1 MSSAL
6 RAQHVPRHRRH
17 GVPSSRSKLMQASV
31 LMAAGS
37 TVSRLLGFVRNFMF
51 GVILAGST
59 SAAASSFSAANTLP
73 NTVWLLV
80 GGGTLNAI
88 LVPAIVRAVKR
99 PDRGSDY
106 ISRLMTLVA
115 TVSLAITAICMV
127 GVPLLL
133 PLTSGVLPPETYAL
147 AVQLGYWMMPQV
159 FFSALYVMCGQLLNA
174 HDSFGPYQW
183 APVLNNLVGIVGAA
197 LFLGMWGKVGAPAEW
212 TLPMIIAMAAI
223 NVGGSAAQVVFLF
236 WYVKKLDLR
245 LRPRWGFRGLG
256 LGKLSK
262 IGLWTLAMLGLG
274 QLGVWATRWST
285 ARAGFMTEKL
295 RDHPEQ
301 AARYPGLLS
310 LDWAY
315 MAFMIPQGI
324 IAVAVVTAVF
334 PTISRRAVDGDHAGA
349 LARYAETNR
358 LLAIPMMLCV
368 AVFIALA
375 GPIMW
380 VIGGG
385 TGEIGARAN
394 GNVLV
399 AYMLGLVP
407 FASLYLIKRVFYA
420 YEDARTPFL
429 SQIPITVISL
439 AAIPV
444 ILLTVDPMWATMTAA
459 ACSSL
464 GNLVAWLVG
473 MWQLRRHA
481 NRLGTTPPSIRTGA
495 IAAGKLLAATV
506 LSWAV
511 GAGLVALLDDA
522 IWSHRLVA
530 VLIGAVIGMVM
541 AGVFTAA
548 GWLLKMSEVRML
560 VGQVQRVVTRLARRG
575 RPVTS

>member
-1 MSSAL
+1 MSTPG
-6 RAQHVPRHRRH
+6 RVQHVPRHRRH
-17 GVPSSRSKLMQASV
+17 GVPASRSKLMQASV
-31 LMAAGS
+31 VMAAGAM
-37 TVSRLLGFVRNFMF
+37 VSRLLGFVRNFMF
-51 GVILAGST
+51 GAILAGST
-59 SAAASSFSAANTLP
+59 SSAASAFSAANTLP
-73 NTVWLLV
+73 NTIWLLV

-115 TVSLAITAICMV
+115 VVSLGITVVCMLA
-127 GVPLLL
+127 VPVLLTV
-133 PLTSGVLPPETYAL
+133 TSGVLPPETYGL

-183 APVLNNLVGIVGAA
+183 APVLNNLVGILGAGMFLVAWGEVGS
-197 LFLGMWGKVGAPAEW
+197 PADW
-212 TLPMIIAMAAI
+212 SLSMIIAMAAM

-256 LGKLSK
+256 LGKLSR
-262 IGLWTLAMLGLG
+262 IGLWTLGMLGLG
-274 QLGVWATRWST
+274 QLGIWASRWATGGAVR
-285 ARAGFMTEKL
+285 MTEQL
-295 RDHPEQ
+295 HDQPEQ
-301 AARYPGLLS
+301 AARYPALLTM
-310 LDWAY
+310 DWAY

-334 PTISRRAVDGDHAGA
+334 PAISRRAVDGDHAGA

-358 LLAIPMMLCV
+358 MLAVPMMLST
-368 AVFIALA
+368 AVFIALS

-385 TGEIGARAN
+385 TGPIAARAN
-394 GNVLV
+394 GTVLV

-407 FASLYLIKRVFYA
+407 FAALYLIKRVFYA

-429 SQIPITVISL
+429 AQIPIALISI
-439 AAIPV
+439 AAVPV
-444 ILLTVDPMWATMTAA
+444 ILTTVDPMWATMAA
-459 ACSSL
+459 AGSTSL
-464 GNLVAWLVG
+464 GNLVAWVVG

-481 NRLGTTPPSIRTGA
+481 AALGTTPPSIRTGV
-495 IAAGKLLAATV
+495 ITTGKLLAATV
-506 LSWAV
+506 ASWAV
-511 GAGLVALLDDA
+511 GTGLVTVAADLIWWHRATAVLLGGV
-522 IWSHRLVA
+522 VA
-530 VLIGAVIGMVM
+530 VVMAVVFAAIGWALKVGEVRQLIGYA
-541 AGVFTAA
+541 
-548 GWLLKMSEVRML
+548 
-560 VGQVQRVVTRLARRG
+560 QRVVTRLTRRG
-575 RPVTS
+575 TRVTS

>member
-51 GVILAGST
+51 GLILAGSM

-115 TVSLAITAICMV
+115 AVSLAITVICML

-133 PLTSGVLPPETYAL
+133 PLTSGVLPPGTYAL

-212 TLPMIIAMAAI
+212 TLPMIVAMAAI

-459 ACSSL
+459 ACTSL

-481 NRLGTTPPSIRTGA
+481 TRLGTTPPSLRTGA
-495 IAAGKLLAATV
+495 IAAGKLVAATV
-506 LSWAV
+506 LSWAA
-511 GAGLVALLDDA
+511 GAGLVALLDDV
-522 IWSHRLVA
+522 IWSHRLMA
-530 VLIGAVIGMVM
+530 VLVGAVIGVIMAMVF
-541 AGVFTAA
+541 AAA
-548 GWLLKMSEVRML
+548 GWVLRMNEVRQL
-560 VGQVQRVVTRLARRG
+560 IGQVQRVVTRLTRRG